1 MVGGSIAGLTA
12 GLLLRDLGCDV
23 TVLERSRSELEG
35 RGAGIVV
42 HPMTVRYLLERGTE
56 LSSISCGSTALRYL
70 DSRGEVLHEEAS
82 QFRFTAWNT
91 LYGALLARLGR
102 DRYRLGWAL
111 AEIEQE
117 NGGVTLRSS
126 DGCAVECDL
135 AICADGY
142 ASTARSVLAP
152 DATPVYS
159 GYVGWRGTLPESAAT
174 PATRRALREAVTF
187 QVMPNSHIVMYPIPG
202 VDGAL
207 EDGSLLFNYVW
218 YRNVAEGEELDEL
231 LTASDGRARDSVPP
245 GLVQDRFVS
254 EMREATSRLGMAA
267 PLREVVLRTAEPFI
281 QKILDVEVARM
292 VYGRACLIGDAAFA
306 CRPHAAAGTAKAAA
320 DAWALAAA
328 IREADGDLDV
338 ALKSWEP
345 TQLALG
351 KQLVARTRQMGER
364 SQFKGNWTPGDPS
377 LRYGLWEPGN

>member
-1 MVGGSIAGLTA
+1 MVGGSIGGLTA
-12 GLLLRDLGCDV
+12 ALCLRDLGCDV

-42 HPMTVRYLLERGTE
+42 HPMTVQYLVESGTE

-70 DSRGEVLHEEAS
+70 DSKGEVVYEESS

-102 DRYRLGWAL
+102 GRYRLGWAL
-111 AEIEQE
+111 SHIEQA
-117 NGGVTLRSS
+117 NGSVTLTSS
-126 DGCAVECDL
+126 DGREFDCDL

-142 ASTARSVLAP
+142 ASTARSLLAP
-152 DATPVYS
+152 GAKPVYS
-159 GYVGWRGTLPESAAT
+159 GYVGWRGTLPESAAA
-174 PATRRALREAVTF
+174 PATRLALREAVTF

-202 VDGAL
+202 IDGSLDDGA
-207 EDGSLLFNYVW
+207 LLFNYVW
-218 YRNVAEGEELDEL
+218 YRNVTDGQALVEL
-231 LTASDGRARDSVPP
+231 LTGTDDRARDSLPP
-245 GLVQDRFVS
+245 GLVQERFVR
-254 EMREATSRLGMAA
+254 EMREATARLGMAA

-281 QKILDVEVARM
+281 QKILDVEVPRM

-320 DAWALAAA
+320 DGWALADA
-328 IREADGDLDV
+328 IREAEGDVDT
-338 ALKSWEP
+338 ALRKWEP

-364 SQFKGNWTPGDPS
+364 SQFEGTWIPGDPS